1 MLGALSVA
9 GNAIPANGRPT
20 AAMTTLEHLR
30 ERGTERT
37 SLTTPDGVFAG
48 YLNQQ
53 FLTDGVAYALL
64 GETPDTAPDE
74 AIVVPLDDIS
84 AVTAA

>member
-1 MLGALSVA
+1 MSIVD
-9 GNAIPANGRPT
+9 
-20 AAMTTLEHLR
+20 ELR

-53 FLTDGVAYALL
+53 LLTDGTQYALL
-64 GETPDTAPDE
+64 GETPDTTPDE
-74 AIVVPLDDIS
+74 AIVVPLGDIS
-84 AVTAA
+84 AVAAG